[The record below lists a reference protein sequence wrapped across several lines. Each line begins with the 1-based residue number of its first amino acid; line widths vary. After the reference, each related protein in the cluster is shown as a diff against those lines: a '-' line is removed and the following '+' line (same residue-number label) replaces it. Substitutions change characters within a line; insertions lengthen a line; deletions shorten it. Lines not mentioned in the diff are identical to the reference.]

1 MLKNNDYWKKRMELL
16 EESQLKKGQAYVQD
30 LEKQY
35 RVASQNIEKEISTWY
50 SRFAINNNITM
61 AEAKK
66 LLNTKEL
73 KEFKWNVKDYIK
85 FGEENALNQ
94 QWMKELE
101 NASARVHVSRLEA
114 LKLQMQ
120 QQVEVLYG
128 NQTDGLDKLLRN
140 VYSEGYY
147 HTAWEIQK
155 GFNIGWDLHDLN
167 SNQLDK
173 LLSKP
178 WTLDNKT
185 FSDRLWGNKQQLVGS
200 LQTQLSQSVIRGQSP
215 DKAIKVISEQFN
227 VDKKKAG
234 RLVMTESAAFASASQ
249 KDCFNALDVE
259 RFEIVA
265 TLDNN
270 TSAICQD
277 LDGHVFDMKD
287 YQVGVTAPPFHPWC
301 RTTTVPY
308 FEDNYGER
316 AARGADG
323 KTYYVPGNMKYADWK
338 KSFVDGGSKEGL
350 KEVLPGQTVM
360 AAKTFKEK
368 IQDVKDTIAAKG
380 GKIEESDIQTAGK
393 AVQEELQVKRV
404 DLKAEVDALEK
415 QYKETGIE
423 EVESQLSKLK
433 QARRGL
439 VDLNEV
445 GLSDMNSLNEK
456 YDELMKKK
464 FQLNPITSELQ
475 DKLRE
480 AKGKYAGK
488 LKDNAAEL
496 KEKIAEIRNMGNG
509 SFNVDAHLNNSR
521 SPMRK
526 VVKEAYDYY
535 PNEWVD
541 KSIAKSTLSP
551 KKVDRGFYSD
561 ARKEIAISG
570 WNENGYLET
579 AIHELGHR
587 FERAVPGIRDA
598 EKLFYERRTAG
609 DTLKWLGGRYD
620 YSEKSRFDKF
630 LNPYMGKDYGGSA
643 YELVS
648 MGFEYAYTNPTK
660 LWEDED
666 FATWIYGIL
675 SLY

>member
-101 NASARVHVSRLEA
+101 NASARVHVSKLEA

-128 NQTDGLDKLLRN
+128 NQQDGLDKLLRN

-215 DKAIKVISEQFN
+215 DKAIKAISEQFN

-270 TSAICQD
+270 TSEICQD
-277 LDGHVFDMKD
+277 LDGEVFDMKD

-301 RTTTVPY
+301 RTTTVP
-308 FEDNYGER
+308 FFDDNYTER

-338 KSFVDGGSKEGL
+338 KRFVDGGSKEGL

-360 AAKTFKEK
+360 KAKTFKEK
-368 IQDVKDTIAAKG
+368 IQDVKDTIAANG
-380 GKIEESDIQTAGK
+380 GKIEEADIQNAGK

-445 GLSDMNSLNEK
+445 GLSDMNSLDEK

-464 FQLNPITSELQ
+464 FQLNPIASELQ
-475 DKLRE
+475 EKLRE

-488 LKDNAAEL
+488 
-496 KEKIAEIRNMGNG
+496 
-509 SFNVDAHLNNSR
+509 
-521 SPMRK
+521 
-526 VVKEAYDYY
+526 
-535 PNEWVD
+535 
-541 KSIAKSTLSP
+541 
-551 KKVDRGFYSD
+551 
-561 ARKEIAISG
+561 
-570 WNENGYLET
+570 
-579 AIHELGHR
+579 
-587 FERAVPGIRDA
+587 
-598 EKLFYERRTAG
+598 
-609 DTLKWLGGRYD
+609 
-620 YSEKSRFDKF
+620 
-630 LNPYMGKDYGGSA
+630 
-643 YELVS
+643 
-648 MGFEYAYTNPTK
+648 
-660 LWEDED
+660 
-666 FATWIYGIL
+666 
-675 SLY
+675 